1 MTFEEWWKDY
11 IKEFGELKV
20 VYLAEV
26 KYHAYQ
32 SWNKAVNV
40 MIEQEKKSQAVDKS
54 EINYKGYFECIPI
67 LIKYIMMRAH
77 EEGDS
82 LAFACLD
89 TWDRERSKFE

>member
-40 MIEQEKKSQAVDKS
+40 MIEQEEKSFFRFCENPDCRHFR
-54 EINYKGYFECIPI
+54 N
-67 LIKYIMMRAH
+67 
-77 EEGDS
+77 
-82 LAFACLD
+82 
-89 TWDRERSKFE
+89 